1 MPKRFCYAVNLEQ
14 LLCTEWDS
22 EIEEF
27 LPAVTEDNLQVLTR
41 AGESGDQSPTP
52 TSMLSDA
59 QNGIIHNRILFEKRA
74 VYLYEISRETET
86 CFRYRIF

>member
-1 MPKRFCYAVNLEQ
+1 MNVNFHSIS
-14 LLCTEWDS
+14 EWDS

-52 TSMLSDA
+52 TSVLSDA
-59 QNGIIHNRILFEKRA
+59 QNGIISYLILIIVIKYYIMYNHN
-74 VYLYEISRETET
+74 
-86 CFRYRIF
+86 

>member
-1 MPKRFCYAVNLEQ
+1 ML
-14 LLCTEWDS
+14 EWDS

-52 TSMLSDA
+52 TSVLSDV
-59 QNGIIHNRILFEKRA
+59 QNGITNCSILLMQF
-74 VYLYEISRETET
+74 
-86 CFRYRIF
+86 

>member
-1 MPKRFCYAVNLEQ
+1 ML
-14 LLCTEWDS
+14 EWDS

-52 TSMLSDA
+52 TSVLSDV
-59 QNGIIHNRILFEKRA
+59 QNGITNCSILLIIA
-74 VYLYEISRETET
+74 LLNTINYIYYYLFYICSVNIY
-86 CFRYRIF
+86 FIKFY